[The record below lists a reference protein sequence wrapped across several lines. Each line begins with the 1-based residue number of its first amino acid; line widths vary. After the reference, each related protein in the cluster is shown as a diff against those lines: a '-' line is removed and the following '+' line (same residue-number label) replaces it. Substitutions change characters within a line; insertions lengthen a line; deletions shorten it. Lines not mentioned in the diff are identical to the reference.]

1 MHAKALGGKRLEFTA
16 TRTRA
21 CVESSNRDA
30 WRRGIRRNTGDL
42 RISRS
47 HARRS
52 NAWGMARR
60 VEEAR
65 RLQRLRNGLDLHVT
79 RRRQPANLFAY
90 VGPRKP
96 RREQLLD
103 LPPRLAC
110 TRLEQLRR
118 VRFVQERC
126 ERTQR
131 TQVQLAASDALEC
144 FGESSTHARRRYPP
158 ARAAF
163 AHARED
169 HSEHLQRP
177 REMYHRA
184 TVGAELRRCL
194 WATVHRR
201 RVNAARRATV
211 QTVKCV
217 TDLPTC
223 ADACLNSVSAF
234 PSAPAHDSSHFLT
247 KQGQFD
253 SERSHPSPHTGASPV
268 CGEVGVPPGGAA
280 GCARLAG
287 FASERA
293 VDTVAVEQTFLRV
306 FGWQRD
312 ASTTVV

>member
-103 LPPRLAC
+103 LPPRLAAAC
-110 TRLEQLRR
+110 LEQLRR
-118 VRFVQERC
+118 VRIVQERC
-126 ERTQR
+126 KRAQR
-131 TQVQLAASDALEC
+131 TQVQLAASNALEC
-144 FGESSTHARRRYPP
+144 FGESSTHTRRRYSP
-158 ARAAF
+158 ASAAF
-163 AHARED
+163 AHAQ
-169 HSEHLQRP
+169 SF
-177 REMYHRA
+177 
-184 TVGAELRRCL
+184 
-194 WATVHRR
+194 
-201 RVNAARRATV
+201 
-211 QTVKCV
+211 
-217 TDLPTC
+217 
-223 ADACLNSVSAF
+223 DAIG
-234 PSAPAHDSSHFLT
+234 
-247 KQGQFD
+247 KQGRKTEFQMQRAQL
-253 SERSHPSPHTGASPV
+253 ELHQVRKHPCTQRIALPN
-268 CGEVGVPPGGAA
+268 
-280 GCARLAG
+280 
-287 FASERA
+287 
-293 VDTVAVEQTFLRV
+293 QLRQPSQE
-306 FGWQRD
+306 F
-312 ASTTVV
+312 

>member
-1 MHAKALGGKRLEFTA
+1 MDAKALGGKRLEFTTA
-16 TRTRA
+16 RARA
-21 CVESSNRDA
+21 CAESPSRDA
-30 WRRGIRRNTGDL
+30 WRRGIRRNCGDL

-47 HARRS
+47 RVRLFNASGNVERFERLERARR
-52 NAWGMARR
+52 R
-60 VEEAR
+60 
-65 RLQRLRNGLDLHVT
+65 QQRNGLDLHVT

-169 HSEHLQRP
+169 HS
-177 REMYHRA
+177 
-184 TVGAELRRCL
+184 
-194 WATVHRR
+194 
-201 RVNAARRATV
+201 
-211 QTVKCV
+211 
-217 TDLPTC
+217 
-223 ADACLNSVSAF
+223 
-234 PSAPAHDSSHFLT
+234 
-247 KQGQFD
+247 
-253 SERSHPSPHTGASPV
+253 
-268 CGEVGVPPGGAA
+268 
-280 GCARLAG
+280 
-287 FASERA
+287 
-293 VDTVAVEQTFLRV
+293 
-306 FGWQRD
+306 
-312 ASTTVV
+312 